1 MERREIYYSGHV
13 QGVGFRYTTR
23 NIAQRYS
30 VTGEVRNLPDGRVRL
45 IVEGN
50 AEEIDEL
57 LADVRKAMGRHI
69 RDIKVETMPATGQF
83 GDFSIGY

>member
-23 NIAQRYS
+23 NIAQRYG

-45 IVEGN
+45 ILEGD
-50 AEEIDEL
+50 AEEIEEL
-57 LADVRKAMGRHI
+57 SADVRKAMGRHI
-69 RDIKVETMPATGQF
+69 RDIQVETMPATGQF
-83 GDFSIGY
+83 SDFSIGY